1 MVRMLIHLRPFPTNY
16 LSPRSLTICSS
27 LSSSPTPQHKLW
39 SGLDNW
45 RNSPINDLR
54 LWGPNGPLL
63 PSSSSTSSTFHGL
76 VSAASSLADLGALVL
91 STSDPLSK
99 SHISHLAFSRWRR
112 ENNLPVGSISNL
124 PSSPSRPPKP
134 LLVLFLNFLS
144 LSLIVPTN
152 EVPSP
157 KETDLPLN
165 AYMLHNLA
173 HIELNAIDLAW
184 DTVARFSPFFDVL
197 GRKFFDDFAHVA
209 DDESRHFM
217 WCSQRLA
224 ELGFKYGDMPAN
236 NLLMR
241 ECENTSNNV
250 AARLAVIPL
259 VQEARGLDA
268 GPRLVKRLMGFGD
281 HRTSKIVA
289 KIAEEE
295 IAHVAV
301 GVDWFLSVCQK
312 MNRAP
317 CPTFKGTDNMV
328 LSEVD
333 LFTHFQYGALD
344 QAGLSI
350 YKYMILYSSGVFTGF
365 CGNHLNHGV
374 TVVGYGEEDGQK
386 YWIVKNSWGTGWGE
400 QGYVRMERGYSE
412 ETGKC
417 DKNNYDC
424 LALSVVIHHLTL
436 TLKIHS
442 ILLRI

>member
-1 MVRMLIHLRPFPTNY
+1 MVRMLIHLRSFPTTS
-16 LSPRSLTICSS
+16 LSPRSLTISS
-27 LSSSPTPQHKLW
+27 ALSSSTSSPTQEHKRW

-63 PSSSSTSSTFHGL
+63 PSSDSISSSFHGL

-112 ENNLPVGSISNL
+112 ETLPVGSISHL
-124 PSSPSRPPKP
+124 PSSPARPPKP
-134 LLVLFLNFLS
+134 LL
-144 LSLIVPTN
+144 VPTN

-157 KETDLPLN
+157 KDSELPLN

-184 DTVARFSPFFDVL
+184 DTVARFSPFLNVL
-197 GRKFFDDFAHVA
+197 GHKFFDDFAHVA

-289 KIAEEE
+289 KIADEE

-301 GVDWFLSVCQK
+301 GVDWFLSVCQN

-317 CPTFKGTDNMV
+317 CPTFKDLIKEYGAELRGPFNHSAREIAGIPRDWYDPSCCT
-328 LSEVD
+328 EVD
-333 LFTHFQYGALD
+333 EGGNKQSDKEQLSAVYDRLTHII
-344 QAGLSI
+344 S
-350 YKYMILYSSGVFTGF
+350 METENSS
-365 CGNHLNHGV
+365 L
-374 TVVGYGEEDGQK
+374 
-386 YWIVKNSWGTGWGE
+386 
-400 QGYVRMERGYSE
+400 ERPA
-412 ETGKC
+412 K
-417 DKNNYDC
+417 
-424 LALSVVIHHLTL
+424 
-436 TLKIHS
+436 
-442 ILLRI
+442 

>member
-1 MVRMLIHLRPFPTNY
+1 MVRMLIHLRSFPTTS
-16 LSPRSLTICSS
+16 LSSRSLTIS
-27 LSSSPTPQHKLW
+27 SSSPTQQHKLW

-45 RNSPINDLR
+45 RNSPINDR
-54 LWGPNGPLL
+54 RIWGPNGPLL
-63 PSSSSTSSTFHGL
+63 PSSCDSISSSSFHGL
-76 VSAASSLADLGALVL
+76 VSAAPSLADLGALVL

-99 SHISHLAFSRWRR
+99 SHISHLAFSRWRS
-112 ENNLPVGSISNL
+112 ENNLPVGSISHL
-124 PSSPSRPPKP
+124 PSSPARPPKP
-134 LLVLFLNFLS
+134 LL
-144 LSLIVPTN
+144 VPTN

-157 KETDLPLN
+157 KDSPLPLN
-165 AYMLHNLA
+165 AYMLHTLA

-197 GRKFFDDFAHVA
+197 GREFFDDFAHVA

-224 ELGFKYGDMPAN
+224 ELGFKYGDIPAN

-281 HRTSKIVA
+281 HRTSKIVE
-289 KIAEEE
+289 KIADEE

-317 CPTFKGTDNMV
+317 CPTFK
-328 LSEVD
+328 D
-333 LFTHFQYGALD
+333 LIKEYGAELRGPFNHSARET
-344 QAGLSI
+344 AGIPRDWYDPSCGTQVDEGGSNKQSDKEQLSAVYDRLTHI
-350 YKYMILYSSGVFTGF
+350 ISMESENSS
-365 CGNHLNHGV
+365 L
-374 TVVGYGEEDGQK
+374 
-386 YWIVKNSWGTGWGE
+386 
-400 QGYVRMERGYSE
+400 ERRPA
-412 ETGKC
+412 K
-417 DKNNYDC
+417 
-424 LALSVVIHHLTL
+424 
-436 TLKIHS
+436 
-442 ILLRI
+442 